1 MSQDNLAKSLP
12 QRTRAEVVSHFS
24 EVATSGRGN
33 YVSGFLYIV
42 ISEADKRACPELA
55 ECFGI
60 AIQQAG
66 VQGGTIQFFI
76 FRTQAEFD
84 DDVLAGLSGTPFS
97 RCQGAV

>member
-1 MSQDNLAKSLP
+1 MSQDNLAQSLP

-24 EVATSGRGN
+24 EAAASGRGN

-60 AIQQAG
+60 AIQQAA
-66 VQGGTIQFFI
+66 VQGGTVQCFVFQ
-76 FRTQAEFD
+76 TESEFD
-84 DDVLAGLSGTPFS
+84 DDVLAALSDTPFS